1 VFAEEEGGEN
11 DSIAESCVVMQV
23 FCDIFFLCNNFPFQK
38 ELAELISNCF
48 SIVLMGRSLII
59 YCCCQ
64 NSGSVTMLNITY

>member
-1 VFAEEEGGEN
+1 MFAEEEGGEN

-48 SIVLMGRSLII
+48 SIVL
-59 YCCCQ
+59 
-64 NSGSVTMLNITY
+64 T